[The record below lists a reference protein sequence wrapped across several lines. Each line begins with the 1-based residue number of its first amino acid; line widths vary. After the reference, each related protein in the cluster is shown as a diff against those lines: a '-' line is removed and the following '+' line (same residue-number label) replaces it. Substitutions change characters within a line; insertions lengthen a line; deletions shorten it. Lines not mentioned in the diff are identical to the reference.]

1 MPKVLV
7 STVINA
13 PIERVWRTVA
23 DYNGLPAW
31 MPGMKDSTIEDGKKP
46 TEIGAVRKLGMAGSK
61 DILRERLEE
70 LDADGHVITYS
81 VLAGPL
87 PVKNIRTSM
96 HLRPITD
103 SYGTRTWWQRE
114 FAGGSGAGG
123 GGPDGPAWCWLDT
136 NAQVPLS
143 VGDPVQPGG
152 ELALLGNRPNP
163 YRGSTSIDF
172 ILPRSSR
179 VDLEVF
185 DLQGRLVAKRDYG
198 TLAAGTSHVSFN
210 AKSLRSGIYPYR
222 IRVRDGSGTQTLTGR
237 MLLER

>member
-13 PIERVWRTVA
+13 PIERVWKTVA
-23 DYNGLPAW
+23 DFNGLPAW

-70 LDADGHVITYS
+70 LDAGNHVITYS

-103 SYGTRTWWQRE
+103 SYGTLGEWSTQFDTEPGKEEEGQQFMARV
-114 FAGGSGAGG
+114 FGAGFR
-123 GGPDGPAWCWLDT
+123 
-136 NAQVPLS
+136 
-143 VGDPVQPGG
+143 
-152 ELALLGNRPNP
+152 ALKKHLG
-163 YRGSTSIDF
+163 
-172 ILPRSSR
+172 
-179 VDLEVF
+179 V
-185 DLQGRLVAKRDYG
+185 
-198 TLAAGTSHVSFN
+198 
-210 AKSLRSGIYPYR
+210 
-222 IRVRDGSGTQTLTGR
+222 
-237 MLLER
+237 